1 MYLTWMAI
9 LINSHSNTKRTCMLK
24 YKTKKSQEPVE
35 QVECFLPCP
44 QTRTFEKALLEAGKE
59 RGCTHQHDLLWALE
73 T

>member
-1 MYLTWMAI
+1 
-9 LINSHSNTKRTCMLK
+9 MLK